1 MALFGGRKDD
11 RGLKAGFRE
20 MKWGDAPPPG
30 MILLE
35 ETGDDRHCMLEG
47 DDLEFGGAALERIIY
62 KYFQKRLAEVRI
74 EIPAASADPVFR
86 HLAAEWGKPQQPNR
100 FIEDFNWQ
108 NGKQGVEGTIASFSR
123 NPNTRAASLLI
134 QSRYILA
141 KRTLANPGGAPAK
154 P

>member
-20 MKWGDAPPPG
+20 MKWGEAPRPG

-35 ETGDDRHCMLEG
+35 ETGDDRHCMLAG

-62 KYFQKRLAEVRI
+62 KYFQKRLAEVQI
-74 EIPAASADPVFR
+74 EIPPASADAVFR

-100 FIEDFNWQ
+100 FIEDFNCRTTSRASK
-108 NGKQGVEGTIASFSR
+108 GRSPRSAGTR
-123 NPNTRAASLLI
+123 TR
-134 QSRYILA
+134 R
-141 KRTLANPGGAPAK
+141 RPFF
-154 P
+154 